1 MRIFITKQ
9 LYFEERKKRTEYYLK
24 DIIIIR
30 SVSTF
35 YFSGKKCDGEK
46 EKFVCR
52 LFWLKDAIAI

>member
-35 YFSGKKCDGEK
+35 
-46 EKFVCR
+46 
-52 LFWLKDAIAI
+52 